1 MYCYRCNGT
10 LDLGRDTCGKCGTD
24 IRIYKKI
31 VYASNRAYNSALV
44 KANSR
49 NLSGAREDLKQSL
62 YLYKKNIMARNLL
75 GLVEYALGEPAEALK
90 QWVIAK
96 NLASDN
102 RDADRYIN
110 AMRRSSK
117 EMDSEGHGVKKLNQ
131 ALTYARNDADDL
143 AVIQLKKVISVHPNM
158 TKAYNLLALL
168 YMKTQRTEQA
178 KRVLRNCLQVDT
190 GNVTALRYLKDIEET
205 EAAGGARN
213 VGTVGENEREQLIIP
228 VRFRDYGTYLS
239 NALYI
244 LLGLVI
250 GLLIAWFVIVPG
262 RVEKKTGDQEANLRS
277 LESEIGSL
285 QDKVNYYEASAQSTD
300 EIVSIET
307 TEHDPDEVTTEEPST
322 EAFVVESLPKKPE
335 WITSWRLNQEAVV
348 NCVNQYNQPDYPAT
362 INTFFTINPTL
373 LSANNE
379 THYRN
384 LAALLFDSQVSQ
396 IMMRAAANQFNSN
409 QFAAAASFY
418 DALALLHPENAYFI
432 YHAGR
437 AYENLGQTE
446 LAANRYWQTAVLYP
460 GTSEGVNSAQR
471 YMQLT
476 GNPELPPLPSGTEI
490 SDYTRGYTPDY
501 FIDQITN

>member
-49 NLSGAREDLKQSL
+49 NLSGAREDLRQSL

-178 KRVLRNCLQVDT
+178 KRVLRNCLSVDS

-250 GLLIAWFVIVPG
+250 GILIAWFVIVPG
-262 RVEKKTGDQEANLRS
+262 RVEKKTGDQDASRRS
-277 LESEIGSL
+277 LESVIGSL
-285 QDKVNYYEASAQSTD
+285 QERVQYYEAAAQTTD

-307 TEHDPDEVTTEEPST
+307 TEHDPDEETTEEPST
-322 EAFVVESLPKKPE
+322 EVFVVESLPEKAE
-335 WITSWRLNQEAVV
+335 QITSWRLNQEAVV
-348 NCVNQYNQPDYPAT
+348 NCVNQINQQDYPAT
-362 INTFFTINPTL
+362 IRTFFTVNPTL

-384 LAALLFDSQVSQ
+384 IVSMLYDAEVTQ
-396 IMMRAAANQFNSN
+396 IMMRKAANLLTSGQNAEAAAY
-409 QFAAAASFY
+409 Y
-418 DALALLHPENAYFI
+418 DALFMLHPENSYFS
-432 YHAGR
+432 YHAGV
-437 AYENLGQTE
+437 AYEALGQTE
-446 LAANRYWQTAVLYP
+446 EAAKRYWQTAVLFP
-460 GTSEGVNSAQR
+460 GSSDSRTASAK
-471 YMQLT
+471 YLQLT
-476 GNPELPPLPSGTEI
+476 GNLEVPELPVGTDVSE
-490 SDYTRGYTPDY
+490 YTTAYTVDY
-501 FIDQITN
+501 FLDQITN

>member
-1 MYCYRCNGT
+1 MYCYRCNGA

-178 KRVLRNCLQVDT
+178 KRVLRNCLAVDT

-262 RVEKKTGDQEANLRS
+262 RVEKKTGDQEANMRS

-285 QDKVNYYEASAQSTD
+285 QEKVKYYEAAAESTD
-300 EIVSIET
+300 PIVSIET
-307 TEHDPDEVTTEEPST
+307 TEHDPDDVTSEEPTT
-322 EAFVVESLPKKPE
+322 EAFAVDSLPVKPE
-335 WITSWRLNQEAVV
+335 LITSWRLNQEAVV
-348 NCVNQYNQPDYPAT
+348 NCVNQINQPDYASA
-362 INTFFTINPTL
+362 INTFFTLNPTL

-379 THYRN
+379 AHYRN
-384 LAALLFDSQVSQ
+384 IVSILYDSQVTQ
-396 IMMRAAANQFNSN
+396 IMMRNASDLFNSE
-409 QFAAAASFY
+409 QFAAAANYY
-418 DALALLHPENAYFI
+418 DALSLLHPENAYFR

-437 AYENLGQTE
+437 AYENLGQNE
-446 LAANRYWQTAVLYP
+446 LASNRYWQTAVLYP
-460 GTSEGVNSAQR
+460 GTSEGQNASQR
-471 YMQLT
+471 YLQLT
-476 GNPELPPLPSGTEI
+476 GSLEVPALPVGAEI
-490 SDYTRGYTPDY
+490 SDYTTPYTVDY
-501 FIDQITN
+501 FLNQIP

>member
-1 MYCYRCNGT
+1 MYCYRCNGA

-117 EMDSEGHGVKKLNQ
+117 EMDSEGHGVRKLNQ
-131 ALTYARNDADDL
+131 ALAYARNDADDL

-178 KRVLRNCLQVDT
+178 KRILRNCLQVDT
-190 GNVTALRYLKDIEET
+190 GNVTALRYLKDIEEA
-205 EAAGGARN
+205 EAAGGTRN

-262 RVEKKTGDQEANLRS
+262 RVEKKTGDQEDHMRS

-285 QDKVNYYEASAQSTD
+285 QEKVKYYEAAAESTD
-300 EIVSIET
+300 PIVSIET
-307 TEHDPDEVTTEEPST
+307 TEHDPDDETTEEPST
-322 EAFVVESLPKKPE
+322 DAFVVESLPEKTE

-348 NCVNQYNQPDYPAT
+348 NCVNQINLPDYPAT
-362 INTFFTINPTL
+362 IKTFFTLNPTL

-379 THYRN
+379 AHYRN
-384 LAALLFDSQVSQ
+384 IVSMLFDNQVTQ
-396 IMMRAAANQFNSN
+396 VMMRNAANLFNSE
-409 QFAAAASFY
+409 QFAAAAVYY
-418 DALALLHPENAYFI
+418 DALAELHPENAYFR

-437 AYENLGQTE
+437 AYENLGQNE

-460 GTSEGVNSAQR
+460 GTSEGQNSAQR
-471 YMQLT
+471 YLQLT
-476 GNPELPPLPSGTEI
+476 GSLEVPSLPVGADLA
-490 SDYTRGYTPDY
+490 DYTTPYTVDY
-501 FIDQITN
+501 FLNQIP

>member
-49 NLSGAREDLKQSL
+49 NLSGAREDLRQSL

-102 RDADRYIN
+102 RDADRYIS

-117 EMDSEGHGVKKLNQ
+117 EMDSEGHGIKKLNQ
-131 ALTYARNDADDL
+131 ALSYARNDADDL

-178 KRVLRNCLQVDT
+178 KRVLRNCLSVDS
-190 GNVTALRYLKDIEET
+190 GNVTALRYLKDIEES
-205 EAAGGARN
+205 EAQGGTRN

-250 GLLIAWFVIVPG
+250 GILIAWFVIVPG
-262 RVEKKTGDQEANLRS
+262 RVEKKTGDQEANMRS

-285 QDKVNYYEASAQSTD
+285 QDKVKYYEASERTTPD
-300 EIVSIET
+300 IVSLET
-307 TEHDPDEVTTEEPST
+307 TESEENDETTEEPSS
-322 EAFVVESLPKKPE
+322 AVQAIESLPEIPE
-335 WITSWRLNQEAVV
+335 RITSWRLNQEAVAQ
-348 NCVNQYNQPDYPAT
+348 CVNEINTPDYAAA
-362 INTFFTINPTL
+362 IRTFFTINPEL
-373 LSANNE
+373 LSATNDS
-379 THYRN
+379 HYRN
-384 LAALLFDSQVSQ
+384 IAEMLYDEQVT
-396 IMMRAAANQFNSN
+396 RAMLTTVGGLMNERQFAEAANY
-409 QFAAAASFY
+409 Y
-418 DALALLHPENAYFI
+418 DALSLLHPENASFKYQ
-432 YHAGR
+432 AGR
-437 AYENLGQTE
+437 AYEQLGENET
-446 LAANRYWQTAVLYP
+446 AANRYWQTAVLHG
-460 GTSEGVNSAQR
+460 GTSEAQNSAAR
-471 YMQLT
+471 YLELT
-476 GNPELPPLPSGTEI
+476 GNLEVPELPVGTDPA
-490 SDYTRGYTPDY
+490 DYTTPYSPAY

>member
-49 NLSGAREDLKQSL
+49 NLSGAREDLRQSL

-110 AMRRSSK
+110 AMRRSSR

-131 ALTYARNDADDL
+131 ALSYARNDADDL

-178 KRVLRNCLQVDT
+178 KRVLRNCLSVDT
-190 GNVTALRYLKDIEET
+190 GNVTALRYLKDIEEA
-205 EAAGGARN
+205 EAAGGTRN

-250 GLLIAWFVIVPG
+250 GILIAWFVIVPG
-262 RVEKKTGDQEANLRS
+262 RVEKKTGDQDASMRS

-285 QDKVNYYEASAQSTD
+285 QEKINYYEVSERQTD
-300 EIVSIET
+300 EIVSLET
-307 TEHDPDEVTTEEPST
+307 TENAPDEVTTEEPTT
-322 EAFVVESLPKKPE
+322 EAVMVESLPELPE
-335 WITSWRLNQEAVV
+335 MITSWRLNQEAVV
-348 NCVNQYNQPDYPAT
+348 TCVNQINQPDYAAT
-362 INTFFTINPTL
+362 IQTFFTINPTL
-373 LSANNE
+373 LSANNK
-379 THYRN
+379 THYQDIISM
-384 LAALLFDSQVSQ
+384 LFDGRVYTSMVTTASSL
-396 IMMRAAANQFNSN
+396 MNARDY
-409 QFAAAASFY
+409 AAAAAYY
-418 DALALLHPENAYFI
+418 DALSMLHPENAGFTYQ
-432 YHAGR
+432 AGR
-437 AYENLGQTE
+437 AYEALEDIET
-446 LAANRYWQTAVLYP
+446 ASNRYWRTAVLYS
-460 GTSEGVNSAQR
+460 GTNEAQNSAAR
-471 YMQLT
+471 YLELT
-476 GNPELPPLPSGTEI
+476 GNLEVPDLPIGTDAA
-490 SDYTRGYTPDY
+490 DYTTP
-501 FIDQITN
+501 

>member
-49 NLSGAREDLKQSL
+49 NLSGAREDLRQSL

-102 RDADRYIN
+102 RDADRFIN

-158 TKAYNLLALL
+158 TKAYNLLGLL

-178 KRVLRNCLQVDT
+178 KRVLRNCLSVDS

-244 LLGLVI
+244 LLGLFI
-250 GLLIAWFVIVPG
+250 GILIAWFVIVPG
-262 RVEKKTGDQEANLRS
+262 RVEKKTGDQEANMRS

-285 QDKVNYYEASAQSTD
+285 QEKVNYYEASAHQTD

-307 TEHDPDEVTTEEPST
+307 TEHDPDGETTEEPST
-322 EAFVVESLPKKPE
+322 DAFVVESLPEKPE
-335 WITSWRLNQEAVV
+335 MITSWRLNQEAVIK
-348 NCVNQYNQPDYPAT
+348 CVNHINQPDYPAA
-362 INTFFTINPTL
+362 IQLFFTLNPTL
-373 LSANNE
+373 LSASNE

-384 LAALLFDSQVSQ
+384 IVSMLFHPEVSQ
-396 IMMRAAANQFNSN
+396 IMMRSAANLLNSE
-409 QFAAAASFY
+409 QFAQAAVYY
-418 DALALLHPENAYFI
+418 DALALLHPETAYFN

-437 AYENLGQTE
+437 AYESLGRTE
-446 LAANRYWQTAVLYP
+446 QAANRYWQTAVLYP
-460 GTSEGVNSAQR
+460 GTSEGQNAAAR

-476 GNPELPPLPSGTEI
+476 GSLELPALPAGTDPA
-490 SDYTRGYTPDY
+490 DYNSGYTEDY
-501 FIDQITN
+501 FLDQITH